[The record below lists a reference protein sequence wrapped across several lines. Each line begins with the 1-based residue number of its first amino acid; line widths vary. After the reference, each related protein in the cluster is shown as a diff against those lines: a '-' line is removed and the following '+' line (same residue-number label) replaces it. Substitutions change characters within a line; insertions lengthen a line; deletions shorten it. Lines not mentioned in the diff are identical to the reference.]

1 MSNNSPDGTP
11 ATRDPLPHDS
21 DPAETRSHKDNGMSH
36 PPDGN
41 QVSNFRWVICA
52 LLFFAATVNYV
63 DRQVIGILKPTL
75 QRELHWS
82 EVDYGNIIA
91 AFQFAYALGYLF
103 VGRAIDWLGSRKG
116 FSLAVVFWSL
126 SEMAHAV
133 ARSVTGFSIA
143 RAALGLGEGG
153 SFPASVKT
161 VAEWFPEKERAL
173 ATGIFNAGTNVG
185 ALIAPLT
192 VPWITIHYG
201 WRWAFLIT
209 GVLGFGWVL
218 LWLMF
223 YRSPEESLTQRR
235 LRLANPPEPTVNL
248 PWAGLFAHR
257 QLWAVVIGKFLTD
270 PIWFLYLFWIPDF
283 LNKTRGVTLFN
294 LGLPLVV
301 IYVVA
306 DFGSVGGGWLSGA
319 LIQRGWSV
327 NAARK
332 TTMLICACGVLPIV
346 LAVDARSLWMSVGLV
361 GLAAACHQGWSAN
374 MYTLASD
381 MFPRQAVGSVV
392 GMSGMAG
399 SFGGMLIAEV
409 VGLILQRTG
418 SYYAIFAIAACSY
431 LLAIC
436 LIHLI
441 VPGLER
447 AS

>member
-1 MSNNSPDGTP
+1 
-11 ATRDPLPHDS
+11 
-21 DPAETRSHKDNGMSH
+21 MSH
-36 PPDGN
+36 PPDEK
-41 QVSNFRWVICA
+41 QVGNFRWVICA

-185 ALIAPLT
+185 ALVAPLT
-192 VPWITIHYG
+192 VPWITIYYG

-218 LWLMF
+218 LWLIF
-223 YRSPEESLTQRR
+223 YRSPE
-235 LRLANPPEPTVNL
+235 PEKPVNL
-248 PWAGLFAHR
+248 PWAGLLAHR
-257 QLWAVVIGKFLTD
+257 PLWAVVIGKFLTD
-270 PIWFLYLFWIPDF
+270 PIWSLYLFWIPDF

-294 LGLPLVV
+294 LGLPMVG
-301 IYVVA
+301 IYVAA

-332 TTMLICACGVLPIV
+332 TAMLMCACGVLPIL
-346 LAVDARSLWMSVGLV
+346 LAVNARSLWMSVGLV

-392 GMSGMAG
+392 GISGMAG
-399 SFGGMLIAEV
+399 SIGGMLMAEV

-418 SYYAIFAIAACSY
+418 SYYAIFAIAACTY

-441 VPGLER
+441 VPRLER

>member
-11 ATRDPLPHDS
+11 TTTDPLPQES
-21 DPAETRSHKDNGMSH
+21 DPAGTRSDKDNGMSH
-36 PPDGN
+36 PPGGK
-41 QVSNFRWVICA
+41 QVGNFRWVICG

-91 AFQFAYALGYLF
+91 AFQLAYALGYLF
-103 VGRAIDWLGSRKG
+103 GGRAMDWLGSRKG

-133 ARSVTGFSIA
+133 ARSVPGFSIA

-173 ATGIFNAGTNVG
+173 ATGVFNAGTNVG
-185 ALIAPLT
+185 ALVAPLT

-201 WRWAFLIT
+201 WRWAFLST

-218 LWLMF
+218 LWLIF
-223 YRSPEESLTQRR
+223 YRSPAESLTQRR
-235 LRLANPPEPTVNL
+235 SRVASPPEPTVNL
-248 PWAGLFAHR
+248 PWAGVLAHG
-257 QLWAVVIGKFLTD
+257 QLWAIVIGKFLTD

-294 LGLPLVV
+294 LGLPMVV
-301 IYVVA
+301 IYVAA

-319 LIQRGWSV
+319 LMQRGWSV

-332 TTMLICACGVLPIV
+332 TAMLICACGVLPIL
-346 LAVDARSLWMSVGLV
+346 LAVNARSLWMSVGLV

-399 SFGGMLIAEV
+399 SIGGMLIAEV

-418 SYYAIFAIAACSY
+418 SYYAIFAIAACTY

-436 LIHLI
+436 FIHLI
-441 VPGLER
+441 VPDLEL
-447 AS
+447 SS

>member
-11 ATRDPLPHDS
+11 ATRESVAPESVQPGPD
-21 DPAETRSHKDNGMSH
+21 KDNGMSH
-36 PPDGN
+36 PPDGK
-41 QVSNFRWVICA
+41 QFGNFRWVICA

-103 VGRAIDWLGSRKG
+103 VGRAMDWLGSRKG

-185 ALIAPLT
+185 ALVTPLT

-201 WRWAFLIT
+201 WRWAFLVT
-209 GVLGFGWVL
+209 GMLGFGWVL
-218 LWLMF
+218 LWLIF

-235 LRLANPPEPTVNL
+235 LRLANPPEPTVNV
-248 PWAGLFAHR
+248 PWAGVLAHR

-294 LGLPLVV
+294 LGLPMVV
-301 IYVVA
+301 IYVAA

-319 LIQRGWSV
+319 LIERGWSV

-332 TTMLICACGVLPIV
+332 TAMLICACGVLPIL
-346 LAVDARSLWMSVGLV
+346 LAVNARSLWMSVGLV

-392 GMSGMAG
+392 GISGMAG
-399 SFGGMLIAEV
+399 SIGGMLIAKV

-418 SYYAIFAIAACSY
+418 SYYAIFAIAACTY

-436 LIHLI
+436 LVHLI
-441 VPGLER
+441 VPRLEP